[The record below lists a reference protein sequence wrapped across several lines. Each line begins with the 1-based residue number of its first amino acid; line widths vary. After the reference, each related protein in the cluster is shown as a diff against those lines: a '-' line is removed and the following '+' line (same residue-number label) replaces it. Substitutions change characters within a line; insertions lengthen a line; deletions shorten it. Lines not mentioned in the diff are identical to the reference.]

1 MTYEKEIDVDL
12 FNQEQRPFNYDFDC
26 LEFWAW
32 LRETWKVDY
41 SDEEYERW
49 RDEQLER
56 SEDAYREKLELEFN

>member
-1 MTYEKEIDVDL
+1 MTSEKIDVDL

-41 SDEEYERW
+41 SDEEYEAW
-49 RDEQLER
+49 RDEQME
-56 SEDAYREKLELEFN
+56 LELQEN